1 MTLTRR
7 RFIAVSAAASAMP
20 GAALA
25 SQTTRWSGVALGAS
39 ASLTI
44 AGLPRADAEPL
55 IAAARA
61 EIERLESI
69 FSLYRADS
77 ALVQLNR
84 TGRLDVPPL
93 DMIRLLSTVDMIH
106 EMTGGAF
113 DPTVQPLW
121 RAIADAR
128 GQMDPKDER
137 AARALIGWQHV
148 SVTSDGVFYAWPG
161 MAMTL
166 NGIAQG
172 YVTDRVA
179 DLLRAAGL
187 TNVLVSVGEIAAF
200 GEREAG
206 RPWRVGLAERGND
219 AAEEVLNVRDMAV
232 ATTAPNGTLIDAGSA
247 IGHILDPRGGVVT
260 RPWRRLTVVHASAA
274 IADGLSTGL
283 ALCDRAQIMECVDRM
298 PACRAIA
305 AASNG
310 DRLDY
315 ASAHL

>member
-7 RFIAVSAAASAMP
+7 RFIAISAAASAMP
-20 GAALA
+20 RAALA
-25 SQTTRWSGVALGAS
+25 NPATRWSGIALGAS

-61 EIERLESI
+61 EIERLEAI
-69 FSLYRADS
+69 FSLYREDG
-77 ALVQLNR
+77 ALMRLNR
-84 TGRLDVPPL
+84 AGRLDGPPL

-106 EMTGGAF
+106 EVTGGAF

-121 RAIADAR
+121 RTIADAR
-128 GQMDPKDER
+128 GRPNPQDER

-148 SVTSDGVFYAWPG
+148 RVTADSVFYARPG

-179 DLLRAAGL
+179 DLLRATGL
-187 TNVLVSVGEIAAF
+187 SNVLVSIGEIAAL

-206 RPWRVGLAERGND
+206 RPWRVGLAERGD
-219 AAEEVLNVRDMAV
+219 DVAEEALDVRDMAV
-232 ATTAPNGTLIDAGSA
+232 ATTAPNGTMIDAKGA
-247 IGHILDPRGGVVT
+247 IGHILDPRGGMVP

-283 ALCDRAQIMECVDRM
+283 VLCDSADIARCVRTFADCQVVAVARDG
-298 PACRAIA
+298 RRLEH
-305 AASNG
+305 ASG
-310 DRLDY
+310 
-315 ASAHL
+315 